1 MNFSLTFSYKFL
13 ITSFIVSLS
22 LGVLIYIF
30 FPFYDIKGAEKA
42 LEGMLLLSSI
52 SLGFYGACL
61 SVLAS
66 IFHTN
71 VVKEIMRDGEERRE
85 FIIISCFTLLIGFFT
100 VISTIVYQ
108 VMLAN
113 EQYNL
118 NIINSLWFS
127 IVFLFFCMKVLF
139 ILIIFMI
146 LFNNKDEDGNS
157 TDVYNPKLKS
167 SGTK

>member
-1 MNFSLTFSYKFL
+1 M
-13 ITSFIVSLS
+13 
-22 LGVLIYIF
+22 IYIF
-30 FPFYDIKGAEKA
+30 FPFYNINGVEKA

-71 VVKEIMRDGEERRE
+71 VVKEIMHDEEDRKE

-108 VMLAN
+108 VMLSN
-113 EQYNL
+113 GQFNL

-139 ILIIFMI
+139 ILIIFLI
-146 LFNNKDEDGNS
+146 FFNNNDEDANN
-157 TDVYNPKLKS
+157 TDVYSSKLKS
-167 SGTK
+167 SATK